1 MDQLEQNQAA
11 IREDMTTVKDQISQL
26 VEALQALARGQN
38 EMRQTTLRVATANP
52 AIVTTPK
59 KSLGGAGTPV
69 IAQPPPERGPMYQN
83 VAQTFNIPVNGRA
96 QPEIDD
102 HQDAFF
108 TMKAD
113 LVYDA
118 FGPSAADLERR
129 FCMMEERFK
138 EMEGPDTFGL
148 DNADMCLVP
157 GVKIP
162 SKFKVTNFEK
172 YQGITC
178 PKTHIRAFCRKM
190 AAHSDDEKLLMHLF
204 QDNLSGASLKWYMQ
218 LERAH
223 TQT

>member
-148 DNADMCLVP
+148 DNADICSKQPHEGKHIYSAKVKVAIDLKDWYLWDCLV
-157 GVKIP
+157 
-162 SKFKVTNFEK
+162 NFFPESRP
-172 YQGITC
+172 QAMG
-178 PKTHIRAFCRKM
+178 
-190 AAHSDDEKLLMHLF
+190 E
-204 QDNLSGASLKWYMQ
+204 
-218 LERAH
+218 
-223 TQT
+223 